1 MHSSSKRFNCHGIL
15 VLFDLYWSLFI
26 DKSKCDATFD
36 DDHCCTADKPCGV
49 GEGDCDSDDQC
60 SGDLKCGT
68 DNCGTGFVDVAM
80 DCCQAEPGNINKL
93 DFLTKIS

>member
-1 MHSSSKRFNCHGIL
+1 MVFQYFL
-15 VLFDLYWSLFI
+15 TVYWFLFI

-68 DNCGTGFVDVAM
+68 DNCGTGFGDLW
-80 DCCQAEPGNINKL
+80 DCCQAEQGNINKL
-93 DFLTKIS
+93 DLLRSILL